1 MSRITA
7 LALSLALP
15 LGCAWLPISQAEP
28 AEGAA
33 NPSTVQK
40 LGFDAWLG
48 DFRQRARDQGI
59 EGWVLEQA
67 FTGLQAD
74 LSIIRF
80 DENQPEF
87 SRPVWQYLEG
97 AISPW
102 RVARGK
108 ALLAEHHR
116 TLDAIE
122 ASYGVNRYILI
133 AIWGMESNFGQQMG
147 DKNIVRSL
155 ATLAWHGGRR
165 TAFWEEQLLAA
176 LKIVQNGDVTA
187 SSMRGSWAGAMG
199 QTQFMPTTYLAHAV
213 DFDGNGK
220 RDIWQSTPD
229 ALASAANYLAGS
241 GWRTAQAWG
250 YEVQLP
256 TLFEFALADGEQRK
270 SLREWQELGVRLR
283 SIKEPSDTLLDQEA
297 SLFLPAGYRGP
308 AYLQLNNFHCI
319 LKYNN
324 STAYALAVGLL
335 ADSLAGRSFHLQR
348 WPKDDTPLS
357 RTERLEIQQLLNVLG
372 LASGTA
378 DGIIGVNTR
387 KAIRSFQLQSDLPA
401 DGHAS
406 ALLLKRLR
414 EATAEQGLRKLTQ

>member
-28 AEGAA
+28 TTGAVPPPA
-33 NPSTVQK
+33 VQK

-122 ASYGVNRYILI
+122 TSYGVNRYILI

-308 AYLQLNNFHCI
+308 AYLQLNNFHSI

-357 RTERLEIQQLLNVLG
+357 RSERLEIQQLLNVLG